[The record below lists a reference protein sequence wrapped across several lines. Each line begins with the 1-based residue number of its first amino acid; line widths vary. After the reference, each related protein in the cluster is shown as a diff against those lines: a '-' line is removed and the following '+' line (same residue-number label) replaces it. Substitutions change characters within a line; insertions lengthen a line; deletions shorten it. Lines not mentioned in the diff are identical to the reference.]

1 MTGASVHEDDHAS
14 SPMTARDAM
23 DIDIDINNCMPRHT
37 TPEIDISDTIHH
49 TTPGNH
55 HDAPSM
61 DIDNTTR
68 CTNSDDDDDDDP
80 ACPTASHPTASV
92 ASQHRASSLV
102 KGDHLPS
109 VHRKRTGK
117 SIYRHQSKKKKS
129 RAKHA
134 ILQSDPVSVFTHGSK
149 QYPIWVDIDGDV
161 SVVFIIVL
169 LFLIFLFLFQPMLEH
184 DLLDFPVPLV
194 CRLHQ
199 LYSSLLEAILAFRG
213 QSHIVNVAY

>member
-1 MTGASVHEDDHAS
+1 
-14 SPMTARDAM
+14 M
-23 DIDIDINNCMPRHT
+23 DIDNCTPCHT
-37 TPEIDISDTIHH
+37 TPENDISDTIHH

-55 HDAPSM
+55 DDAPSM
-61 DIDNTTR
+61 DIDDAIPR
-68 CTNSDDDDDDDP
+68 CTNSDDDDDP
-80 ACPTASHPTASV
+80 ACSTASRPTASV
-92 ASQHRASSLV
+92 ASQHRASSMV

-134 ILQSDPVSVFTHGSK
+134 ILQSDPVSVFAHGSK

-169 LFLIFLFLFQPMLEH
+169 HFLIFFFLFQPMLDH

-194 CRLHQ
+194 CCLHQ
-199 LYSSLLEAILAFRG
+199 LCLSLCLK
-213 QSHIVNVAY
+213 QS